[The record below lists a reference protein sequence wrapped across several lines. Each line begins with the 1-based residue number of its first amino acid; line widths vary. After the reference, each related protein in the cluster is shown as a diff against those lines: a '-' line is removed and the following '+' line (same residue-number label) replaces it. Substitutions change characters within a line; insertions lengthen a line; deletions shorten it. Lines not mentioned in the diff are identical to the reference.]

1 MNTPIWIPKSPE
13 KTRLYAFQQ
22 WVEQTHHLH
31 FKNYEAFHTW
41 SVQHFPLFWKALA
54 DYFQVS
60 FNTPPISIFEKTGPG
75 LWENSWFK
83 GATFNITR
91 HMLQGKPEQ
100 LALVSIN
107 ENNERQTF
115 TYAQLKDAVSACAA
129 GLKQAGVK
137 AGDRVAA
144 MMPNN
149 AQTIIAMLAT
159 ANIGAVWSS
168 CSPDFGAAA
177 AIDRFSQIE
186 PCVLFLCDGQRYN
199 GKVFSTL
206 SKLTQF
212 IEQLPT
218 LKQVVICPVIEENF
232 KLPEQPKLTTWQDFL
247 IPDSLFEPLMV
258 SFSHPLYILFS
269 SGTTGKPKC
278 IMHGAGA
285 TLLQH
290 LKELALHSNL
300 SEQDNLCFYTT
311 CGWMMWNWMV
321 SGLALGMTL
330 TLYDGAALY
339 PTPDRLWQLIEAEK
353 ITAFGTSAK
362 YLAAVEKAELKPNTK
377 YDLSALKLILSTGSP
392 LLPSQFDFVYQHI
405 NSDLQLSSISGG
417 TDIVSCFVLGNPM
430 LPVYQGEIQCA
441 GLGMDV
447 QVYNDNG
454 QPVIEQKGELVCTR
468 PFPSIPLGFWNDPH
482 QERFQQ
488 TYFSRFANTWTHGD
502 YAEKTN
508 HDSFIIYGR
517 SDTTLNPGGVR
528 IGSAE
533 IYREIER
540 IPEIVESVVIGQTWY
555 DDVRVVLFVKLG
567 QDQILSESLQQKIK
581 QRLKENASPRHVP
594 ALILAVQDIPKTLN
608 GKIVEQAIK
617 QTIEGR
623 VIENLSSIANPE
635 ALDYF
640 KNRVELES

>member
-1 MNTPIWIPKSPE
+1 MTTPIWTPSSPE

-22 WVEQTHHLH
+22 WIEQTHHLK
-31 FKNYEAFHTW
+31 FKDYKAFHTW
-41 SVQHFPLFWKALA
+41 SVEHFPLFWKAIA

-60 FNTPPISIFEKTGPG
+60 FRTPPTSIFEKTGPG
-75 LWENSWFK
+75 LWENLWFK
-83 GATFNITR
+83 DATFNFADQL
-91 HMLQGKPEQ
+91 LQGAREH
-100 LALVSIN
+100 LALISIN
-107 ENNERQTF
+107 ENKERHTF
-115 TYAQLKDAVSACAA
+115 TYAQLKQAVSDCAA

-137 AGDRVAA
+137 TGDRVVA

-149 AQTIIAMLAT
+149 AQTIIAMLA
-159 ANIGAVWSS
+159 AASIGAIWSS
-168 CSPDFGAAA
+168 CSPDFGAPA

-186 PCVLFLCDGQRYN
+186 PTVIFLCDGQHYN
-199 GKVFSTL
+199 GKTFSTL
-206 SKLTQF
+206 SKLSLF
-212 IEQLPT
+212 IEQLPS
-218 LKQVVICPVIEENF
+218 LKKIVICPVIEEKMTQQEN
-232 KLPEQPKLTTWQDFL
+232 PKLTTWQNFL
-247 IPDSLFEPLMV
+247 VPESTFEPTML
-258 SFSHPLYILFS
+258 SFSQPLYILFS

-278 IMHGAGA
+278 IIHGAGA

-300 SEQDNLCFYTT
+300 NEKDNLCFYTT

-339 PTPDRLWQLIEAEK
+339 PTPDRLWRLIEAEQV
-353 ITAFGTSAK
+353 TAFGTSAK
-362 YLAAVEKAELKPNTK
+362 YLAAVEKANLQPNTQFNL
-377 YDLSALKLILSTGSP
+377 DALQLILSTGSP
-392 LLPSQFDFVYQHI
+392 LLPSQFDYVYQHV

-454 QPVIEQKGELVCTR
+454 QPVIEQKGELVCTH

-482 QERFQQ
+482 HERFEH

-508 HDSFIIYGR
+508 HDSFVIYGR

-533 IYREIER
+533 IYREIEQ
-540 IPEIVESVVIGQTWY
+540 IPEILESVVIGQPWNE
-555 DDVRVVLFVKLG
+555 DVRVVLFVKLKNNEP
-567 QDQILSESLQQKIK
+567 LSDLLQQKIK
-581 QRLKENASPRHVP
+581 HRLRENASPRHVP

-617 QTIEGR
+617 QTIEGHA
-623 VIENLSSIANPE
+623 IENLSSIANPE
-635 ALDYF
+635 ALAYF
-640 KNRVELES
+640 KNRAELE